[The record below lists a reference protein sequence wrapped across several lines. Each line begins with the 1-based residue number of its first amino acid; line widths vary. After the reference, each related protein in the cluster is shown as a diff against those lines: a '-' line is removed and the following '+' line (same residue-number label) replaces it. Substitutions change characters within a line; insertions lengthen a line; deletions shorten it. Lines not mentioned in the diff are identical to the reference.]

1 MKFIRINEENG
12 GDLIEKYDIGG
23 FPTFALFKNGKMVDS
38 KSGKMEMLVG
48 FQILK
53 EVMLFLCIGIKKE
66 DILLLVMEDF

>member
-38 KSGKMEMLVG
+38 KSGKMEESEL
-48 FQILK
+48 IEL
-53 EVMLFLCIGIKKE
+53 IKS
-66 DILLLVMEDF
+66 